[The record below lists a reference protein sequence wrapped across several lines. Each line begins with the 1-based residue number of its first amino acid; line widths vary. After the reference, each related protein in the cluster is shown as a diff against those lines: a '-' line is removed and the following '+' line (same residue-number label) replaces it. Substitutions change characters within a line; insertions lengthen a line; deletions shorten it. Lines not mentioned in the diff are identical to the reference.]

1 MFRHLLS
8 NSYVFKNVYLP
19 ILYILSHLF
28 RFWNPFLPPPPSPAF
43 LFLPHPR
50 FHKLYKQ
57 SKSSLNSCAFSSS
70 AVFCSNA
77 ALITT
82 PSSSV
87 KFFSFFYVLPS
98 GPNTTGTT
106 LMLLMFHI
114 LLILLIS
121 FFSSRYFS
129 IFVFSFFTN
138 SYVSRYSSI
147 SYGTTSF
154 ILVHYNNIWF
164 PCLDLCITLDHSI
177 QQNLH
182 FFVFSNTIWNMLISF
197 FTSFQ
202 VVFPT
207 QFPMNYS
214 CNIIVPSLV
223 LLLPTFHIHSQH
235 EIVSLFLSHILKSG
249 YGTVLSI
256 QCFTQFVRIACS
268 CAAHNMASV
277 STFRSAFL
285 CQYFFICC
293 FWHFTYKLPIH
304 SFVFPQ
310 FLLFPH
316 PSLFEFLL
324 IHCIFVF
331 FCFCY
336 FHAFNQWLN

>member
-1 MFRHLLS
+1 MHLLS

-207 QFPMNYS
+207 QFPMKYS
-214 CNIIVPSLV
+214 FNVIVVSFV
-223 LLLPTFHIHSQH
+223 LLLCQ
-235 EIVSLFLSHILKSG
+235 LFTS
-249 YGTVLSI
+249 
-256 QCFTQFVRIACS
+256 
-268 CAAHNMASV
+268 AHNMKNYFPFLVTHCTKWWFGCFTYLAFHIVCSNCLFLGGTQHGF
-277 STFRSAFL
+277 TFKLQFSFYQPVP
-285 CQYFFICC
+285 CFFFI
-293 FWHFTYKLPIH
+293 
-304 SFVFPQ
+304 
-310 FLLFPH
+310 
-316 PSLFEFLL
+316 
-324 IHCIFVF
+324 HCLWNFS
-331 FCFCY
+331 
-336 FHAFNQWLN
+336 